1 MVELNDVIKLMNDRN
16 VISIKLLKYLQNNKC
31 FIDFELNN
39 GKKLQDELSA
49 EAYDSFDLRLED
61 KGDDIR
67 TKKIK

>member
-31 FIDFELNN
+31 FIDFELNS

-49 EAYDSFDLRLED
+49 EAYDSFDHRLED

>member
-31 FIDFELNN
+31 FIDFELNS

>member
-31 FIDFELNN
+31 FIDFELNS

-61 KGDDIR
+61 KGNDIR